1 MVIYKR
7 LFITC
12 LATLK
17 FKLHR
22 QSSIEDWYSPP
33 AAEFFFVIKKMESSH
48 AMKINYLKMNILL
61 SLQLNQ
67 LGPDFH
73 DYPFL
78 PKEIQ

>member
-1 MVIYKR
+1 MAIYKR

-17 FKLHR
+17 FKLHG

-33 AAEFFFVIKKMESSH
+33 AAEFFFVIERMESNH
-48 AMKINYLKMNILL
+48 AMKINNLKMNILL

-73 DYPFL
+73 DYPL
-78 PKEIQ
+78 PPKEI